1 MAFASGVTIMNVHF
15 FGRKQLCVNGQF
27 AGWRIN
33 LGCTLDTDRA
43 QALIE
48 QFLDAY
54 NRFEIEGMMELVD
67 PEIEFRNVS
76 GGDVD
81 TTAIGQDEFRE
92 LAEQS
97 AFLFSSRKQTPTN
110 IQAEDDVV
118 SVDID
123 FVGTLA
129 TDIPD
134 GPKAGEELRVAG
146 RSEFVFRDE
155 KIYRLTD
162 FS

>member
-1 MAFASGVTIMNVHF
+1 M
-15 FGRKQLCVNGQF
+15 
-27 AGWRIN
+27 
-33 LGCTLDTDRA
+33 DTDKA
-43 QALIE
+43 KTLIE
-48 QFLDAY
+48 EYLNAY
-54 NRFEIEGMMELVD
+54 NSFDVEAMVELVD

-81 TTAIGQDEFRE
+81 TSAIGQDEFRE
-92 LAEQS
+92 LAQQS
-97 AFLFSSRKQTPTN
+97 VFLFSSRKQTATKFE
-110 IQAEDDVV
+110 AEGEVV

-123 FVGTLA
+123 FTGTLA

-134 GPKAGEELRVAG
+134 GMRAGDELRVTG

-162 FS
+162 YI